1 MEDNMK
7 ALLKKLMFLSLMM
20 CVLSAWADDMP
31 IGKKVKI
38 HTKNGGI
45 QEGVLKSADQ
55 EKAVLSVGKEDK
67 TFMFSDV
74 EKVVVSSNQLPV
86 KLENEKEAKKGNNAM
101 HRITPIALSFGDS
114 SYGAEICGYE
124 FISKGGFATRVTPL
138 SFYFST
144 RDETVTTT
152 RTSWGGGTYTY
163 TGTYTDESFY
173 WTPVWF
179 RYYARKSSP
188 AFWPYVGGTLAMH
201 GFDDDEPTQL
211 SDVEVEYTLRPAA
224 DFGFSF
230 GGRVVRG
237 DLGGKLFVG
246 TGGDDKSLFMF
257 NAGLSIGWGG

>member
-1 MEDNMK
+1 MK
-7 ALLKKLMFLSLMM
+7 ALLKKMMLLSLVM
-20 CVLSAWADDMP
+20 CVLSAWADEMP
-31 IGKKVKI
+31 IGKRVKI

-55 EKAVLSVGKEDK
+55 EKAVLSVGSEDK

-74 EKVVVSSNQLPV
+74 EKVVISSNQLPA
-86 KLENEKEAKKGNNAM
+86 KFENEKAAKKGNNAM

-124 FISKGGFATRVTPL
+124 FISRGGFTTRVTPL
-138 SFYFST
+138 SFYFSS
-144 RDETVTTT
+144 REEQKTTT
-152 RTSWGGGTYTY
+152 YSWGYGSNTYTS
-163 TGTYTDESFY
+163 TYTDESFY

-188 AFWPYVGGTLAMH
+188 AFWPYVGGTLALH
-201 GFDDDEPTQL
+201 GFDDEEPMQ
-211 SDVEVEYTLRPAA
+211 SASEDEVEITLRPAA

-237 DLGGKLFVG
+237 DIGGKLFVG
-246 TGGDDKSLFMF
+246 TGGDDKSLIMF